1 MADEVAAE
9 VDGVREPSAPS
20 QVRGD
25 LAEAERSARY
35 RWAAGAMAGRRVLDL
50 GCGLGDGS
58 VILLE
63 GGAREVVGVESAGA
77 VVEAA
82 RAAERPGVRFE
93 RADPAALPYPDATF
107 EGAVC
112 LQLDEAGAEL
122 EPLLA
127 ELARVLTPD
136 GLLAAS
142 LPGSAAPD
150 ALAGALGRHWPGV
163 RVLSQRNW
171 VASGVVG
178 DSRPAEARVHG
189 LAAGEPTSDG
199 RWLALAGPSGLP
211 DPGPPV
217 VAMTGPLE
225 LRRWLEHADGQQRA
239 LEEQRLRIQELGAM
253 DMERALLRARLIAA
267 EEQGARVVALDIELE
282 AASRERDDL
291 RGQLEISRQIL
302 RDVMTSP
309 SWRITKPLRALK
321 RLVRARLD

>member
-1 MADEVAAE
+1 
-9 VDGVREPSAPS
+9 
-20 QVRGD
+20 
-25 LAEAERSARY
+25 
-35 RWAAGAMAGRRVLDL
+35 
-50 GCGLGDGS
+50 
-58 VILLE
+58 
-63 GGAREVVGVESAGA
+63 
-77 VVEAA
+77 
-82 RAAERPGVRFE
+82 
-93 RADPAALPYPDATF
+93 
-107 EGAVC
+107 
-112 LQLDEAGAEL
+112 
-122 EPLLA
+122 
-127 ELARVLTPD
+127 VLTPD

-150 ALAGALGRHWPGV
+150 ALAGALRRHWPGV

-171 VASGVVG
+171 VASGVV
-178 DSRPAEARVHG
+178 DNSRPAAGTTGMPDEARVHG

-211 DPGPPV
+211 DLGPPV

-267 EEQGARVVALDIELE
+267 EEQGARVVALDVELE

-291 RGQLEISRQIL
+291 RGQLEVSRQIL

-309 SWRITKPLRALK
+309 SWRLTKPLRALK